1 MKNNIITISR
11 EYGSGGRC
19 IGEEVAKRLGI
30 AYYDKVILEEVA
42 KETGFDKDFVE
53 KKAEYSPFKSAF
65 AYAFVGRDTN
75 GVSVD
80 DYLFTVQRKIIL
92 ECAEKGPCVIVG
104 RCADDILSDRDDCLN
119 IFIHGNI
126 DAKIKRIIAR
136 HDVTEK
142 EAVKMMR
149 EIDKKRSINYKYHT
163 EKVWGQANN
172 YDMSLNSS
180 RLGEEKC
187 IELIMQ
193 LYNS

>member
-1 MKNNIITISR
+1 MKNKVITISR
-11 EYGSGGRC
+11 EYGSGGRN

-30 AYYDKVILEEVA
+30 SYYDKVIIEEIA
-42 KETGFDKDFVE
+42 KETGYDKDFVE
-53 KKAEYSPFKSAF
+53 RKVESSPFKSSF

-75 GVSVD
+75 GMSVD
-80 DYLFTVQRKIIL
+80 DYLFSVQRKIIL

-126 DAKIKRIIAR
+126 DAKVKRIMQR
-136 HDVTEK
+136 HDVSEK
-142 EAVKMMR
+142 EAAKLMR

-163 EKVWGQANN
+163 EKMWGQANN

-180 RLGEEKC
+180 RLGVDKC
-187 IELIMQ
+187 VDIITQ